1 MLYAVRRM
9 RSIAALWGLSAF
21 VLAGGTV
28 TASAETARRQD
39 GGIVESETVQ
49 MKPEARLPL
58 MVGAVSPALLPRSP
72 APAPR
77 DTTEVKRMA
86 REAATAHAIPIDYFL
101 RLINQESGFNERAI
115 SRAGAQGIAQ
125 FMPGTAAMRGLKNPF
140 DPAEALPKS
149 AALLKDLTRQFGNV
163 GLAAAAY
170 NCGATCVG
178 NWLAGRGRLPL
189 ETRSYVLAIT
199 GRPVQDWAPAEIRL
213 REATGIPTLQGETA
227 RRAKAYHPSNWEL
240 DLLRSL
246 TAKPAPPAQPGQPKI
261 KLAGDMGPTGSS
273 RRRNVVKPSLESM
286 LCSTCVIQA
295 SY

>member
-1 MLYAVRRM
+1 
-9 RSIAALWGLSAF
+9 
-21 VLAGGTV
+21 
-28 TASAETARRQD
+28 
-39 GGIVESETVQ
+39 
-49 MKPEARLPL
+49 
-58 MVGAVSPALLPRSP
+58 
-72 APAPR
+72 
-77 DTTEVKRMA
+77 MA

-101 RLINQESGFNERAI
+101 RLINQESGFNERAV

-125 FMPGTAAMRGLKNPF
+125 FMPGTAAMRGLKDPF

-199 GRPVQDWAPAEIRL
+199 GRAVQDWAPAEIRL
-213 REATGIPTLQGETA
+213 REAAASMPSLQGETS

-246 TAKPAPPAQPGQPKI
+246 TAKAVPDAKPGPPDGKVAARTGT
-261 KLAGDMGPTGSS
+261 TGSS
-273 RRRNVVKPSLESM
+273 RRRASAKPSLESV
-286 LCSTCVIQA
+286 LCTTCLIQA